1 MQRAMAASSRSRDGT
16 ILINRSIDYGL
27 VDGIID
33 GGVREGPSE
42 KTVCVCV
49 CSQCRVIA
57 GFISDD
63 HCFWHREEVEII
75 SRGKQRLY
83 TN

>member
-49 CSQCRVIA
+49 HSAGLLPVSLATIIA
-57 GFISDD
+57 FGIARKS
-63 HCFWHREEVEII
+63 
-75 SRGKQRLY
+75 K
-83 TN
+83 